1 MPIPRERLPALTKS
15 AAIAFVFIWFLLGGL
30 GHFVTTSFFVGI
42 VPPYIPWPELAVY
55 VSGVFEL
62 LGAAGLLL
70 PRWRRSAGL
79 GLFLLTLC
87 VTPAN
92 VHMWLH
98 PERFPLMPQPWL
110 SLVLSFRLLV
120 QAFLLFCIWWGP
132 IRQPAAPTATAG
144 RADTAPARQG

>member
-1 MPIPRERLPALTKS
+1 MTISRDSLLTHSKT
-15 AAIAFVFIWFLLGGL
+15 AAIAFVFIWFFVGGL
-30 GHFVTTSFFVGI
+30 GHFVAPDFFIKI
-42 VPPYIPWPELAVY
+42 VPPYVPYPEAAVY

-70 PRWRRSAGL
+70 PQWRVRAGI

-98 PERFPLMPQPWL
+98 PEQFPLMPEPWL
-110 SLVLSFRLLV
+110 SRVLSFRLVV
-120 QAFLLFCIWWGP
+120 QVFLLFCIWWGP
-132 IRQPAAPTATAG
+132 IRSQPVRSAA
-144 RADTAPARQG
+144 